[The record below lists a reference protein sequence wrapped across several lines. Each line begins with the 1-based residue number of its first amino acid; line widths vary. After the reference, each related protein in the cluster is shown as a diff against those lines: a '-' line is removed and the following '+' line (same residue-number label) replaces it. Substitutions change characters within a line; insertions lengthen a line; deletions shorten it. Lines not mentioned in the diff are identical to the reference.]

1 MGDRIKKV
9 DYFKIQV
16 PNRPGVGAKMLGALK
31 KEKINLLGF
40 TGFPRKGKSQL
51 DLIPENTKAFLSAA
65 KRLKLIVRAK
75 KTGFLA
81 QGQDRVGAI
90 ASIMDKLSNAKINV
104 TAIDAI
110 CAGKGR
116 YGAIFWVK
124 EPNIAK
130 ASKVLKATKL

>member
-1 MGDRIKKV
+1 MADRIKKV

-16 PNRPGVGAKMLGALK
+16 PNRPGVGAKILGDFK

-40 TGFPRKGKSQL
+40 SGFPRGGKSQL
-51 DLIPENTKAFLSAA
+51 DLIPQNTKAFLSTA
-65 KRLKLIVRAK
+65 KRLKVKVGAK

-90 ASIMDKLSNAKINV
+90 ASIMEKLSAAKINV

-124 EPNIAK
+124 GPNMAK
-130 ASKVLKATKL
+130 ASKVLKATQL

>member
-1 MGDRIKKV
+1 M

-16 PNRPGVGAKMLGALK
+16 PNRPGVGAKILGDLK
-31 KEKINLLGF
+31 KEKVNLLGF
-40 TGFPRKGKSQL
+40 SGFPRGGKSQL
-51 DLIPENTKAFLSAA
+51 DLIPQNTKAFLSAV
-65 KRLKLIVRAK
+65 KRLKLKVGAK

-90 ASIMDKLSNAKINV
+90 ASILDKLAKAKVNV
-104 TAIDAI
+104 TAIDAL

-124 EPNIAK
+124 GPNIIK
-130 ASKVLKATKL
+130 AARVLKAAKL